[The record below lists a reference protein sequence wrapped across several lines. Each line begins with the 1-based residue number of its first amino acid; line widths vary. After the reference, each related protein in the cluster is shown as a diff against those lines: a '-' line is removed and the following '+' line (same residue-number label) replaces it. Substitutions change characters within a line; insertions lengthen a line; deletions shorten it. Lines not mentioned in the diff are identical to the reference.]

1 VLEILKGMYKF
12 PITLEGNCR
21 QLGVKQKTIRGPA
34 AKVADFEPNITMITE
49 DEAAMSTL
57 KETMARKM

>member
-1 VLEILKGMYKF
+1 MYKF

-34 AKVADFEPNITMITE
+34 AKVADFEPNITVITE